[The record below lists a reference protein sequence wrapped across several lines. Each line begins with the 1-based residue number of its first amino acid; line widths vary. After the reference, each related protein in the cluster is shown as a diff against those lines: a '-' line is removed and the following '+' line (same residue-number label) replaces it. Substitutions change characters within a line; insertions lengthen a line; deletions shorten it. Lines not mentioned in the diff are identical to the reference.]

1 MTTSAMDPP
10 PQKPTRDP
18 DPEPNKTSNSESK
31 EFSAVSEVSSMN
43 PPPPRNPY
51 TPIRVD
57 GIIQYKR
64 SGVAY
69 LFDLGSTHGTI
80 VNKNKVDKRVFVDLH
95 VGDVIRFGYDVS
107 LDINT
112 RGPSNLMGF
121 AKKFKKLKFFLQ
133 VSTAYVN
140 GRRQGRIMEK
150 PFTMGDC
157 IATEN
162 FLEEKEKSI
171 RREESESTC
180 PALALYWNFPQF
192 PCDSVDKLRDCVDV
206 PGGVALLF
214 VVKNDVC
221 WKHPY
226 SGDGTSASRGL
237 C

>member
-51 TPIRVD
+51 TAILESTEVVNPEIIEESKDDSVAVDDNKQPRVRVRSL
-57 GIIQYKR
+57 IQYKR

-69 LFDLGSTHGTI
+69 LFDFGSTHGTI

-171 RREESESTC
+171 RR
-180 PALALYWNFPQF
+180 
-192 PCDSVDKLRDCVDV
+192 R
-206 PGGVALLF
+206 
-214 VVKNDVC
+214 
-221 WKHPY
+221 
-226 SGDGTSASRGL
+226 
-237 C
+237 